1 MVNTMNNSTASVVAG
16 VGSYLPEQIITS
28 KDIEARLGDLRYL
41 KVGNMVENI
50 TGVKERRYSPND
62 MQASDLAV
70 EAARDAL
77 EQAGISPNELDVILF
92 TSCSRD
98 IAEPATANIVQAKLG
113 ATRARVMDVTNACN
127 SFLSGL
133 EVMDAL
139 IAGGRAKVGLV
150 VSGEKLSTVV
160 NWDLKNTSDLEI
172 GFAALTLGDGGGA
185 MVITENNNH
194 ENRGILGSYFI
205 SDGKEWPL
213 SVVMAGGTISPR
225 NNIND
230 TYFKSDSLRLNRLAI
245 KHVPYVVEQLAK
257 KMTGWTSGDVD
268 LVVPHQVSL
277 SIAQKV
283 ARKFNWP
290 LEKVM
295 MVVDRYGNTGAASTP
310 IALREAIR
318 EGRAKKG
325 SVVLLLGGAAGF
337 SAGAVLLIL

>member
-1 MVNTMNNSTASVVAG
+1 MKHDIASVVAG
-16 VGSYLPEQIITS
+16 VGSYLPEEIITS
-28 KDIEARLGDLRYL
+28 KDVDTRLGAIRYL
-41 KVGNMVENI
+41 SPGNMVENI
-50 TGVKERRYSPND
+50 TGVKERRYAPND

-70 EAARDAL
+70 EAARDAM
-77 EQAGISPNELDVILF
+77 EQAGISPDDLDVILF
-92 TSCSRD
+92 TACSRD
-98 IAEPATANIVQAKLG
+98 LAEPATANIVQAKLG
-113 ATRARVMDVTNACN
+113 AARARVMDVTNACN

-139 IAGGRAKVGLV
+139 IARGLAKVGLV

-160 NWDLKNTSDLEI
+160 DWDLKNTSELES

-185 MVITENNNH
+185 MVVTENNNH
-194 ENRGILGSYFI
+194 EKRGILATYFV

-245 KHVPYVVEQLAK
+245 KHVPHVIEQVMK
-257 KMTGWTSGDVD
+257 ITGWTPADVD

-277 SIAQKV
+277 SIAQKI

-290 LEKVM
+290 IEKVM
-295 MVVDRYGNTGAASTP
+295 MVLDRYGNTGAASTP

-318 EGRAKKG
+318 EGRLRKG
-325 SVVLLLGGAAGF
+325 SGILLLGGAAGF
-337 SAGAVLLIL
+337 SAGAVTLIL

>member
-1 MVNTMNNSTASVVAG
+1 MKHNFYSVVAG
-16 VGSYLPEQIITS
+16 VGSYVPEQIITS
-28 KDIEARLGDLRYL
+28 KDIEERLKDIRYL
-41 KVGNMVENI
+41 SAGNMVENI
-50 TGVKERRYSPND
+50 TGVKERRYAPSD

-70 EAARDAL
+70 EAARDAM
-77 EQAGISPNELDVILF
+77 EQAGISPIDLDVILF
-92 TSCSRD
+92 TACCRD
-98 IAEPATANIVQAKLG
+98 VAEPATANIVQAKLG

-139 IAGGRAKVGLV
+139 IAGGRAKTGLV

-160 NWDLKNTSDLEI
+160 DWDLKNTSDLER

-185 MVITENNNH
+185 MVLTENKNQ
-194 ENRGILGSYFI
+194 EERGIVASYFV
-205 SDGKEWPL
+205 SDGKEWHL
-213 SVVMAGGTISPR
+213 SVVMAGGTVSPR
-225 NNIND
+225 NNIGD

-245 KHVPYVVEQLAK
+245 RHVPYVVEKLAK
-257 KMTGWTSGDVD
+257 ITGWTSEDVD

-277 SIAQKV
+277 SIAQKL

-290 LEKVM
+290 LERVI
-295 MVVDRYGNTGAASTP
+295 MVLDRFGNTGAASTP

-318 EGRAKKG
+318 EGKVKKG
-325 SVVLLLGGAAGF
+325 SSVLLLGGAAGF